1 MKFNFILPCLALSTS
16 LLIVA
21 CNNNT
26 STEGTQQNANQHQG
40 HHAPQQE
47 ASNQTN
53 PAAAPSTVNE
63 VSKAIPAFTFYKVK
77 SGIAYTNDDL
87 QPGKNTVFILFDPS
101 CSHCQHEAG
110 ALAKKYDKIK
120 DVNILYVSMND
131 PALMVNFFNTFGKEL
146 QDKPNVEML
155 YDRNQ
160 EFVQK
165 IHIPSIF
172 PANYVYGPD
181 GSLKSSWEGEK
192 NINEVIA
199 EFVK

>member
-1 MKFNFILPCLALSTS
+1 MKLKYILPCLALTTG
-16 LLIVA
+16 LLTLA
-21 CNNNT
+21 CNNT
-26 STEGTQQNANQHQG
+26 SNERNQHANQNQEH
-40 HHAPQQE
+40 HDHAPQQE
-47 ASNQTN
+47 GSNQ
-53 PAAAPSTVNE
+53 STPGATPTTSNE
-63 VSKAIPAFTFYKVK
+63 VAKAIPAFTFYKVK
-77 SGIAYTNDDL
+77 SGISYTNDDL
-87 QPGKNTVFILFDPS
+87 QAGKNTVFILFDPS
-101 CSHCQHEAG
+101 CSHCQNEAG
-110 ALAKKYDKIK
+110 ALGKNYDKIK
-120 DVNILYVSMND
+120 DVNILYISMND

-181 GSLKSSWEGEK
+181 GKLKSSWEGEK
-192 NINEVIA
+192 NINEIIA